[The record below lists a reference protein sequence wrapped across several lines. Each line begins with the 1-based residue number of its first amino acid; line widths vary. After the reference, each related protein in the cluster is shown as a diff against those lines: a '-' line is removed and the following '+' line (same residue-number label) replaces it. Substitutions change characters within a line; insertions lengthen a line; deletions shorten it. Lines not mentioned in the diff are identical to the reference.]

1 MAVEFEQQQQQPCQR
16 VACKCS
22 TTSSEGFC
30 NSFCSD
36 VETSEDDQKCGCGHM
51 ACDATK
57 QMGNESTFDATG
69 S

>member
-1 MAVEFEQQQQQPCQR
+1 MAVEFETHQCKH
-16 VACKCS
+16 VACKCNANA
-22 TTSSEGFC
+22 EGEFC
-30 NSFCSD
+30 DSFCED
-36 VETSEDDQKCGCGHM
+36 VETSEDDKKCGCGHM